1 MRRRRYSKTTFP
13 DCHRKGGIIVAR
25 NRKTTIAAIAFILPF
40 ISVYTVFTIWPVI
53 QGIYVSFF
61 KWTLSG
67 KQKFVGLQNFRKLL
81 TDQNFIQSLGNTF
94 KFVIITAPV
103 VVVFALILALLAN
116 REWRGRRF
124 LRVAYYIPSI
134 LSVSVASFMAKYI
147 LMPYSGFI
155 SDFLHTFHLMNP
167 GTEIQWLQ
175 DKVLVWF
182 SVVGM
187 TAWWTVGFSMLIY
200 LAALQEIDA
209 AVMEAASIDGASPW
223 KKLIYITL
231 PLLKPTTLM
240 IGLLQVISCFKIF
253 GQVYMMTGGGPA
265 SSTRTIIQY
274 IYETAFEKNNMGYG
288 AAMSYV
294 LFFIIATLSALQLKH
309 SGKGG
314 DK

>member
-1 MRRRRYSKTTFP
+1 MT
-13 DCHRKGGIIVAR
+13 R
-25 NRKTTIAAIAFILPF
+25 NRKTTIAAILFLLPF
-40 ISVYTVFTIWPVI
+40 VAVYTVFTIWPVI
-53 QGIYVSFF
+53 QGVYVSFF

-67 KQKFVGLQNFRKLL
+67 KQRFVGLQNFEKLL
-81 TDQNFIQSLGNTF
+81 TDRNFIQSLGNTF
-94 KFVIITAPV
+94 KFVIITAPIV
-103 VVVFALILALLAN
+103 VLFALILAFLAN
-116 REWRGRRF
+116 RCWMGRRF
-124 LRVAYYIPSI
+124 LRAAYYIPSI

-155 SDFLHTFHLMNP
+155 SDFLHTFHLMAP
-167 GTEIQWLQ
+167 GNEIQWLQ
-175 DKVLVWF
+175 DKVLVWV

-200 LAALQEIDA
+200 LAAMQEIDQSI
-209 AVMEAASIDGASPW
+209 MEAASIDGAAQW
-223 KKLIYITL
+223 EKLVYITL

-294 LFFIIATLSALQLKH
+294 LFVIIAVLSALQLR
-309 SGKGG
+309 SSRSSE
-314 DK
+314 

>member
-1 MRRRRYSKTTFP
+1 MT
-13 DCHRKGGIIVAR
+13 R
-25 NRKTTIAAIAFILPF
+25 NRKTTIAAILFLLPF
-40 ISVYTVFTIWPVI
+40 VAVYTVFTIWPVI
-53 QGIYVSFF
+53 QGVYVSFF

-67 KQKFVGLQNFRKLL
+67 KQRFVGLQNFEKLL
-81 TDQNFIQSLGNTF
+81 TDRNFIQSLGNTF
-94 KFVIITAPV
+94 KFVIITAPIV
-103 VVVFALILALLAN
+103 VLFALILAFLAN
-116 REWRGRRF
+116 RCWRGRRF
-124 LRVAYYIPSI
+124 LRAAYYIPSI

-155 SDFLHTFHLMNP
+155 SDFLHTFHLMAP
-167 GTEIQWLQ
+167 GNEIQWLQ
-175 DKVLVWF
+175 DKVLVWV

-200 LAALQEIDA
+200 LAAMQEIDQSI
-209 AVMEAASIDGASPW
+209 MEAASIDGAAQW
-223 KKLIYITL
+223 EKLVYITL

-294 LFFIIATLSALQLKH
+294 LFVIIAVLSALQLR
-309 SGKGG
+309 SSRSSE
-314 DK
+314 